1 MPMGQQNTD
10 VMVLSAAHSLMVSD
24 VPEIVIDAHSLSEN
38 FYKGTG
44 NFSED
49 PKKSLER
56 FGMWGG
62 TLNVDQFMPNVTP
75 EMLKPKDS
83 DFIEPMFRMLSA
95 AIVAKKYNPTEFPAD
110 ILKES
115 MPLLVGQSV
124 NLDHETDVANAIG
137 VVKSVEWQEAYK
149 DEKTGIIIPAGINGI
164 MKIDGL
170 SNPRIAR
177 GIQMDPPSIH
187 SNSVTV
193 EFEWEPSHT
202 LEGGMWEFYSKLGTY
217 TENGELIHRVVTKI
231 ISYKETS
238 LVWHGADPFAQLIKS
253 GKLNSPAYA
262 GSQYYSL
269 SEDKAAEANN
279 PSKRV
284 SLFDFKVL
292 SEKEIKYNTTQS
304 NNEKGAGKGNHNNQN
319 NKTNMDKELQQMLT
333 SLFGEN
339 LLTLSEGQEVSTEL
353 ALSQIKTLVQQN
365 NDFAKAVEAKNKEI
379 QTLTEEKTNLEKDL
393 KSYKEAKENWDGHI
407 QIFRE
412 ETVAAYKKVSGEE
425 NVDSNILA
433 LLENEGTTMETLK
446 ALRKT
451 YDAQLEEKFPMHCN
465 HCGSHDVG
473 RASSINP
480 EEDEEKNQAPKST
493 HDVAQTL
500 ADRKLRGEI
509 KK

>member
-1 MPMGQQNTD
+1 
-10 VMVLSAAHSLMVSD
+10 
-24 VPEIVIDAHSLSEN
+24 
-38 FYKGTG
+38 
-44 NFSED
+44 
-49 PKKSLER
+49 
-56 FGMWGG
+56 
-62 TLNVDQFMPNVTP
+62 
-75 EMLKPKDS
+75 
-83 DFIEPMFRMLSA
+83 
-95 AIVAKKYNPTEFPAD
+95 
-110 ILKES
+110 
-115 MPLLVGQSV
+115 
-124 NLDHETDVANAIG
+124 
-137 VVKSVEWQEAYK
+137 
-149 DEKTGIIIPAGINGI
+149 

-193 EFEWEPSHT
+193 EFAWEPSHT
-202 LEGGMWEFYSKLGTY
+202 FEDMWEFYSKLGTY
-217 TENGELIHRVVTKI
+217 TENGELIRRVVTKI

-262 GSQYYSL
+262 GSQYYSF

-279 PSKRV
+279 PAKRV

-365 NDFAKAVEAKNKEI
+365 KDFAEAVEAKNKEI
-379 QTLTEEKTNLEKDL
+379 QALTEEKTNLEKDL

-407 QIFRE
+407 QSFRE

-480 EEDEEKNQAPKST
+480 KEDEEKNQAPKST
-493 HDVAQTL
+493 RDVAQTL